1 MENME
6 LGFSIPGKLWW
17 IKNFLSYDMY
27 KGIHN
32 SVIKDRKRIELET
45 SKGTWPKD
53 LIRYSKP
60 PLIKNRVNSV
70 ALEQLLTLIKH
81 NAFYQLDE
89 IKSHNFNVHYL
100 EKDADKKMQR
110 TRNRPLPSGNLSPL
124 FAVLYGT
131 SMVVFGSIF
140 LAFYANILT
149 GFLSLLTAFL
159 YIAIYTPLKKIT
171 WLNTSIGSIPGAI
184 PIIGGWTAATGEI
197 GTMAWILFGIMY
209 LWQHP
214 HFYAIAWLC
223 KKDYEKANFKM
234 LPVLENSGS
243 RTMRQIFWHLLLMIP
258 VTILPVIQGSLGI
271 VYLIGVIVIS
281 TGFFLSA
288 IPLAKDRSTKSALLL
303 LKASVYYLPL
313 LLIIIIIDLGF
324 NL

>member
-1 MENME
+1 MKLVKEQSKSIVSILIELSKFNILSLVLVATF
-6 LGFSIPGKLWW
+6 LGFYLGSEGILNYNKL
-17 IKNFLSYDMY
+17 I
-27 KGIHN
+27 
-32 SVIKDRKRIELET
+32 
-45 SKGTWPKD
+45 
-53 LIRYSKP
+53 
-60 PLIKNRVNSV
+60 
-70 ALEQLLTLIKH
+70 LTLIGTALTAAGSGSL
-81 NAFYQLDE
+81 N
-89 IKSHNFNVHYL
+89 HYL
-100 EKDADKKMQR
+100 EKDSDKKMQR
-110 TRNRPLPSGNLSPL
+110 TCNRPLPSGNLSPL

-234 LPVLENSGS
+234 LPVIENSGS

-271 VYLIGVIVIS
+271 IYLIGVIVIS

-288 IPLAKDRSTKSALLL
+288 IPLAKDRSNKSALLL